1 MAEFGAA
8 PGKAGGGKRR
18 APHAYLDKNVLFD
31 WCDAEAFGRSGQQAS
46 WSLVERARAGK
57 MVATI
62 SASAVTSAYN
72 HVRHRAGRPV
82 HEGGAGIE
90 EGAAEKMARNTVSRM
105 LEGTWRILSPTP
117 HSLRTVLAT
126 APASQSYEDAL
137 EWAAY

>member
-1 MAEFGAA
+1 
-8 PGKAGGGKRR
+8 
-18 APHAYLDKNVLFD
+18 
-31 WCDAEAFGRSGQQAS
+31 
-46 WSLVERARAGK
+46 

-82 HEGGAGIE
+82 HEGGEGIE

-137 EWAAY
+137 EWAAYQEARRGHHGPRWFVTRDGDFPVGMKPWTVEDPLRAEENDPPGLKSGPSHANLPGS